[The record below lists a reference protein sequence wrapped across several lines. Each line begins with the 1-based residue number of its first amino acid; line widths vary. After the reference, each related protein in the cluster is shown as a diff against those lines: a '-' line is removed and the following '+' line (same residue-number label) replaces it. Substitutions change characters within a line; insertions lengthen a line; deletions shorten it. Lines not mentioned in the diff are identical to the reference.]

1 MSLDST
7 DLLLVQDTATN
18 TLHKV
23 TFANLS
29 LDVKGAINYD
39 TRYVLAAGDNITGNI
54 TLGPLNSAKIT
65 FNASSGDAAFSGD
78 IVANKV
84 ESSNGVY
91 GSTALSLY
99 GSPTSTESV
108 DINQTGDLT
117 VGSSLTITQSGGIT
131 AATFSGD
138 GSALTNLPFTD
149 YIANGTAIDQYLVW
163 NGSVWLPS
171 SINVLVDGSSIGQ
184 VIEWNGS
191 SWVPT
196 SSIDG
201 GSY

>member
-7 DLLLVQDTATN
+7 DLLLVQDTVTN

-39 TRYVLAAGDNITGNI
+39 TRYVLASGDNITGDV
-54 TLGPLNSAKIT
+54 TLGPLNSPNIT
-65 FNASSGDAAFSGD
+65 FSASNGNADFSGTLG
-78 IVANKV
+78 ANKV
-84 ESSNGVY
+84 EATDGFY
-91 GSTALSLY
+91 GSTILSLY
-99 GSPTSTESV
+99 GAPTSTESV
-108 DINQTGDLT
+108 DISQSGDLT
-117 VGSSLTITQSGGIT
+117 IGSNISITQSGSIT
-131 AATFSGD
+131 ADTFSGD

-149 YIANGTAIDQYLVW
+149 YIANGTQVNQYLVW

-171 SINVLVDGSSIGQ
+171 TINVLVDGSSNGQ
-184 VIEWNGS
+184 VLEWNGS
-191 SWVPT
+191 SWIAT
-196 SSIDG
+196 SVIDG